1 MDYSVTGGRFRYC
14 ANLDDLRMLLIQIC
28 IPCFGKL
35 KADGE
40 ADGVNT
46 NAFQF

>member
-1 MDYSVTGGRFRYC
+1 MDYSVTEGHFEFC
-14 ANLDDLRMLLIQIC
+14 VNLDDLRMLLIQIC

-40 ADGVNT
+40 AEGVNT
-46 NAFQF
+46 SAVQF